1 MKNLE
6 VKTNLELQYF
16 KSKYTAQ
23 IRVSTYKVEKYEDPY
38 RYYDPYRYDDLQLE
52 KRSYYEPAV
61 DITLSE
67 SSFNLLLEHTHY
79 VYELGKMCGLEP
91 KNIYLELCNAYRATT
106 DLLKEEVIRKNNPS
120 VQLAYEH
127 YQMLLNLAK

>member
-1 MKNLE
+1 MNNLE
-6 VKTNLELQYF
+6 VKNNLQLQQF

-23 IRVSTYKVEKYEDPY
+23 IRVSSFKVEKYDLY
-38 RYYDPYRYDDLQLE
+38 QYDQPYRYDDLRSA

-79 VYELGKMCGLEP
+79 VYELGKICGLEP
-91 KNIYLELCNAYRATT
+91 KNIYLELCNAYRVTT

>member
-1 MKNLE
+1 MNNLE
-6 VKTNLELQYF
+6 VKNNLQLQQF

-23 IRVSTYKVEKYEDPY
+23 IRVSSFKVEKYDPY
-38 RYYDPYRYDDLQLE
+38 QYDQPYRYDDLHLA

-91 KNIYLELCNAYRATT
+91 KNIYLELCYAYRATT